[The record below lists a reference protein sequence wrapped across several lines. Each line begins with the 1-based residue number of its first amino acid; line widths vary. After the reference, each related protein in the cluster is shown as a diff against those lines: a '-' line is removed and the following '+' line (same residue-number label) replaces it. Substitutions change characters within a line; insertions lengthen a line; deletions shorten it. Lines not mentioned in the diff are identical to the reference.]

1 MQCPSEIGEVI
12 LPILHHGLLRLR
24 ASAWQG
30 EAELCRVESDH
41 IHNLPDLLADYHP
54 EKLQYYWNVERPEYI
69 RQVGGDRL
77 DGWEELWR
85 RLGERIDQE
94 HALSSH
100 H

>member
-1 MQCPSEIGEVI
+1 MLCPTEIAEVV
-12 LPILHHGLLRLR
+12 LPILQNGLLRLR

-30 EAELCRVESDH
+30 ETDLCRVESDH

-54 EKLQYYWNVERPEYI
+54 EKLQYYWSVERPEYV
-69 RQVGGDRL
+69 RHVGADRL

-94 HALSSH
+94 PALLSH